1 MSSSTVFAPRAS
13 REAFSRA
20 RVEKDVD
27 LGGDANDRDDGESV
41 PVVDAAA
48 STARAF
54 ERLGDAYRRRANA
67 ARLARLARVER
78 ACGGDDGDG
87 ASGRDARDATADI
100 LATFTS
106 SEGDRRGKEA
116 MERCVKTAS
125 AWCDASE
132 AWTRAVKTERRD
144 AREAAAEAATATVD
158 EATKSGEYARAVDA
172 VREMLAMEIAED
184 DDEED
189 RRRAVE
195 MREAVAKRLRDSV
208 EKELRLAVDAAEDGT
223 RASIDGARIARACA
237 HLGELSEHETR
248 DRMAGVSATL
258 VDRVLTRVVEEGA
271 RVDVDADGAL
281 RVRFG
286 DAPTTADDP
295 HGAHE
300 AFETCLRWIR
310 DEFPNDDVAEAFGAN
325 AWERLAET
333 CVRAWLSNHPTER
346 EIDRACAVEK
356 VAAMCAF
363 VPPPSDGASAHAGGA
378 LGPLEAK
385 ALAAE
390 MRETEKR
397 RASVLER
404 ARALAMMD
412 DAVVARTS
420 GKAGVRGVGLGAG
433 DETSTSSGC
442 GALDEEACTV
452 SAAADA
458 LAAHVDDVMR
468 DATELDENAHRAAE
482 NLAAAAADCLDVF
495 RACATA
501 TRGERL
507 KSIHASAVV
516 FRNDC
521 HHLANRF
528 NASVCA
534 RRADLERRIGRA
546 PALFWPVEP
555 LRALGDDVC
564 TAANRRASEELR
576 ESLDV
581 AGGFVR
587 SGETRVKDTI
597 LKSIA
602 RARRVINRVGTTS
615 MFLLPR
621 SVGVRDTAALASE
634 YARRVT
640 SEILALDDIS
650 VEESEALSE
659 ILTTAFDARG
669 LIGAPSDVST
679 DTDATTTPSDL
690 SNDPSLALVDAVG
703 VDWRRAAALS
713 SMLVVPLLDL
723 AADWRSGALSNLGF
737 TAIDV
742 RAFITAL
749 FAESELR
756 DRALADVADERA
768 RAVSGG
774 FRAASTSTPRDVP
787 SLPV

>member
-1 MSSSTVFAPRAS
+1 MRGLVETMSSSSVFAPRVA
-13 REAFSRA
+13 RETSSTRA
-20 RVEKDVD
+20 RDVEKEDGID
-27 LGGDANDRDDGESV
+27 RDANDRDDRESV
-41 PVVDAAA
+41 PVVEAAA

-54 ERLGDAYRRRANA
+54 ERLRDEYRRRANE
-67 ARLARLARVER
+67 ARDERLARVAR
-78 ACGGDDGDG
+78 ACEGDDGDAA
-87 ASGRDARDATADI
+87 ASGRRARDELANV

-106 SEGDRRGKEA
+106 SEGDRRGREA
-116 MERCVKTAS
+116 VRACVETAS
-125 AWCDASE
+125 AWCDATE

-144 AREAAAEAATATVD
+144 ARKAKAEAATATVD

-172 VREMLAMEIAED
+172 VRGMLAMEIAED
-184 DDEED
+184 EDEDD
-189 RRRAVE
+189 RRCALA
-195 MREAVAKRLRDSV
+195 MRESVAKRLRDFV
-208 EKELRLAVDAAEDGT
+208 EKELRLAVDVAEDGT
-223 RASIDGARIARACA
+223 RAAIDGARIARVCA
-237 HLGELSEHETR
+237 HLGELGEHETR

-286 DAPTTADDP
+286 DARTTADDP
-295 HGAHE
+295 HAAHE

-310 DEFPNDDVAEAFGAN
+310 DKFPSDDVAEAFGAN

-346 EIDRACAVEK
+346 EINRACAVEK
-356 VAAMCAF
+356 VAATCAF

-404 ARALAMMD
+404 ARALATMD
-412 DAVVARTS
+412 DAVLARTS
-420 GKAGVRGVGLGAG
+420 GKAGVRGVGLGVG

-442 GALDEEACTV
+442 GALDEDACTV

-458 LAAHVDDVMR
+458 LAAHIDDVLR
-468 DATELDENAHRAAE
+468 DATTLDENAHRAAE

-495 RACATA
+495 RACAT
-501 TRGERL
+501 TRRGERL
-507 KSIHASAVV
+507 KSMHASAVV

-534 RRADLERRIGRA
+534 RRADLERRIGHA

-555 LRALGDDVC
+555 LRTLGDDVRA
-564 TAANRRASEELR
+564 AANRRASEELR

-597 LKSIA
+597 MKSIA

-621 SVGVRDTAALASE
+621 SVGVRDAAALASE

-659 ILTTAFDARG
+659 ILSVAFDARG
-669 LIGAPSDVST
+669 LIGAPSDACARVSP
-679 DTDATTTPSDL
+679 DANAATAPSDL
-690 SNDPSLALVDAVG
+690 PDDPSLVLVDAVG
-703 VDWRRAAALS
+703 VDWLRASALS

-723 AADWRSGALSNLGF
+723 AADWRSGALSRIGF
-737 TAIDV
+737 TAGDV
-742 RAFITAL
+742 RGFITAL
-749 FAESELR
+749 FAESDLR
-756 DRALADVADERA
+756 ASALADVAAE
-768 RAVSGG
+768 V
-774 FRAASTSTPRDVP
+774 AA
-787 SLPV
+787 

>member
-1 MSSSTVFAPRAS
+1 MRGLVETMSSSSVFAPRVA
-13 REAFSRA
+13 RETSSRA
-20 RVEKDVD
+20 HVEKEDAID
-27 LGGDANDRDDGESV
+27 SDANDRDDRESI

-54 ERLGDAYRRRANA
+54 ERLRDEYRRRANE
-67 ARLARLARVER
+67 ARDERLARVSR
-78 ACGGDDGDG
+78 VRKGDDGDAAA
-87 ASGRDARDATADI
+87 ASRRARDETATI

-106 SEGDRRGKEA
+106 SEGDRRGREA
-116 MERCVKTAS
+116 VRACAETAS
-125 AWCDASE
+125 AWCDATE

-144 AREAAAEAATATVD
+144 AREAEAKAATATVD

-184 DDEED
+184 EDEDD
-189 RRRAVE
+189 RRRAVA
-195 MREAVAKRLRDSV
+195 MRASVAKRLRDFV
-208 EKELRLAVDAAEDGT
+208 EEELRLAVDVDEDGT
-223 RASIDGARIARACA
+223 RASIDGARIARVCA
-237 HLGELSEHETR
+237 HLGELGEHETR

-286 DAPTTADDP
+286 DARPTADP
-295 HGAHE
+295 HAAHE

-310 DEFPNDDVAEAFGAN
+310 DKFPSDDVAEAFGAN

-356 VAAMCAF
+356 VAATCAF

-397 RASVLER
+397 RASVLDR

-412 DAVVARTS
+412 DAVLARTS
-420 GKAGVRGVGLGAG
+420 GKAGARGVGLGAG

-442 GALDEEACTV
+442 GALDEDACTV

-458 LAAHVDDVMR
+458 LAAHVDDVLR
-468 DATELDENAHRAAE
+468 DATTLDENAHRAAE

-501 TRGERL
+501 RRGERL
-507 KSIHASAVV
+507 KSMHASAVV

-555 LRALGDDVC
+555 LRALGDEVRA
-564 TAANRRASEELR
+564 AANRRASEELR

-597 LKSIA
+597 MKSIA

-621 SVGVRDTAALASE
+621 SVGVRDAAALASE

-659 ILTTAFDARG
+659 ILSAAFDARG
-669 LIGAPSDVST
+669 LIGAPSDARARVSP
-679 DTDATTTPSDL
+679 DADAATAPSDL
-690 SNDPSLALVDAVG
+690 PDDPSLVLVDAVG
-703 VDWRRAAALS
+703 VDWLRASALS

-723 AADWRSGALSNLGF
+723 AADWRSGALSRIGF
-737 TAIDV
+737 TAVDV
-742 RAFITAL
+742 RGFITAL

-756 DRALADVADERA
+756 ASALADVAD
-768 RAVSGG
+768 V
-774 FRAASTSTPRDVP
+774 AA
-787 SLPV
+787 